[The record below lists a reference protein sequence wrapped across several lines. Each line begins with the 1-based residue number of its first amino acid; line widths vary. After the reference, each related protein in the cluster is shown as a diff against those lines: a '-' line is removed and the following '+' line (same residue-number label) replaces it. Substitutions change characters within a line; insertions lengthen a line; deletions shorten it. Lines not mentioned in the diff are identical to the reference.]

1 MQLKFY
7 KRATKPHQ
15 FRRTSKGNNV
25 LRINRYYNHSPI
37 EEAQVEILKWGT
49 IAFIVSHINIAIA
62 LLFGGDIKAIPL
74 LIVIIVL
81 NILLYY
87 KILKN
92 GWIVPATHIRILF
105 TLFPIWLNFFVFQD
119 FLAILTD
126 FLLFFEILIFGFF
139 SLKNRWTFLY
149 SLAAF
154 VPSILL
160 LSTTDHSSAVSI
172 IQTQHSMVAYIINI
186 ACHALFVVFA
196 CYHIIRSFK
205 DSLRRVESQAL
216 EIQEKS
222 EELQVQSEEL
232 QAQSEHL
239 QLINDNLNHQ
249 TEELYKQSIY
259 LRELN
264 DDLDKQKREAVQ
276 AREGAEK
283 ATQAKSVFLATMSH
297 EIRTPMNG
305 VIGMAGLLAE
315 TPLTSEQE
323 DYVRSIRVSGDALLA
338 VINDILDFSK
348 IESGNMEL
356 DAYAFDLRK
365 HVTDVV
371 ELFAGKAADQ
381 GLYLTYEIEEQ
392 IPAQIMGD
400 GLRLRQVMI
409 NLISNALKFTHKG
422 GVSIKLS
429 LSKIEEENL
438 AINFTVRDSGIGIHQ
453 DKLSRLFKTFSQVD
467 TSTTRKYGGTGL
479 GLVISQRLVKL
490 MGGNISVESEPGI
503 GTTFSFSIQTKAD
516 SYNVQEPFS
525 PVVKEK
531 KKSVLHEDFSERY
544 PLNILIAEDN
554 LINQKL
560 ALMVLK
566 KLGYAAAIANNGREA
581 IEMAEEVGFDVILM
595 DILMPEVDGL
605 EATRSI
611 RNKNMKQPVIVAMTA
626 NVMPEDR
633 QECVKAGMDHYI
645 SKPINLE
652 LLVEVLKEAAQ
663 KVNFLTERSA

>member
-1 MQLKFY
+1 M
-7 KRATKPHQ
+7 
-15 FRRTSKGNNV
+15 
-25 LRINRYYNHSPI
+25 LRINRHYNHTPI

-49 IAFIVSHINIAIA
+49 IAFIVSHINIAIS
-62 LLFGGDIKAIPL
+62 LLFGDDMTAIPL
-74 LIVIIVL
+74 LIVVTIL
-81 NILLYY
+81 NILLYF
-87 KILKN
+87 KILKS

-119 FLAILTD
+119 FLATLTD

-154 VPSILL
+154 IPSILL

-172 IQTQHSMVAYIINI
+172 IQSEHSMIAYIVNI
-186 ACHALFVVFA
+186 ACHASFVVFA

-205 DSLRRVESQAL
+205 DSLIRVESQAL

-222 EELQVQSEEL
+222 EEVQVQTEEL

-239 QLINDNLNHQ
+239 QEINDSLNHHA
-249 TEELYKQSIY
+249 EELYRQSIY
-259 LRELN
+259 LKEIN
-264 DDLDKQKREAVQ
+264 DSLDKQTREAVL
-276 AREGAEK
+276 AREAAEK

-315 TPLTSEQE
+315 TTLTSEQE
-323 DYVRSIRVSGDALLA
+323 EYVRSIRVSGDALLA
-338 VINDILDFSK
+338 VINDILDISK

-356 DAYAFDLRK
+356 DEYGFDLRK
-365 HVTDVV
+365 CVDDVID
-371 ELFAGKAADQ
+371 LFAGKAADQ
-381 GLYLTYEIEEQ
+381 GLDLTYEIEDG
-392 IPAQIMGD
+392 IPAQILGD
-400 GLRLRQVMI
+400 GLRLRQVLI

-422 GVSIKLS
+422 GVFL
-429 LSKIEEENL
+429 KISSEGEVENRK
-438 AINFTVRDSGIGIHQ
+438 INFIVRDSGIGIHP

-467 TSTTRKYGGTGL
+467 SSTTRKYGGTGL
-479 GLVISQRLVKL
+479 GLVISQRLVNL
-490 MGGNISVESEPGI
+490 MGGAISVDSEPGL
-503 GTTFSFSIQTKAD
+503 GTTFSFSIRTKESA
-516 SYNVQEPFS
+516 SSNLSVAR
-525 PVVKEK
+525 PVVVDKNK
-531 KKSVLHEDFSERY
+531 TVLQENLAERY

-560 ALMVLK
+560 ALMILK

-581 IEMAEEVGFDVILM
+581 IDMSEGGGFDVILM
-595 DILMPEVDGL
+595 DILMPEIDGL
-605 EATRSI
+605 EACRAI
-611 RNKNMKQPVIVAMTA
+611 RKKNMRQPFIVAMTA

-633 QECVKAGMDHYI
+633 DECVKAGMDHYI

-652 LLVEVLKEAAQ
+652 LLIEVLKEAAQ
-663 KVNFLTERSA
+663 KVNLPAEQSA